1 MHKTIYSQV
10 KSILVRLNNATVQVI
25 EKFPWAVFVI
35 STLLIIYSIFCLI
48 KFNNKLESIPEKTV
62 VMEIYG
68 FGNID
73 AKSSGAT
80 VRINMDYWGIDSVP
94 YNSITIR
101 NHPQI
106 KFPTSVISSGIKRVL
121 SSAGDDMSFW
131 EKCNIDSIGAYY
143 VVKYWMFSSE
153 ISNFKS
159 KYNDNSYAIRIGGV
173 NPPSF
178 TINHIPYKDTIDNK
192 ECIAGDCALAFGNN
206 FGNGTMV
213 FATNVD
219 NQFPKYNQ
227 VRNLSALRLK
237 IDLSSKL
244 TIDTL
249 ELNFYGGAHYT
260 EITPSPDFIS
270 DQFIRYTS
278 PQKIFD
284 IEKDGLDVV
293 CSFDQTSG
301 KQQTRSSV
309 IWIFISLLIGSIGVL
324 YKLATQIYNTKK
336 QSK

>member
-1 MHKTIYSQV
+1 MYKTIYSPI
-10 KSILVRLNNATVQVI
+10 KSIIVRLYNAITRVI
-25 EKFPWAVFVI
+25 EKFPWATFVI
-35 STLLIIYSIFCLI
+35 YILLIIYSIYCLI
-48 KFNNKLESIPEKTV
+48 KFNDKLDSIPEKTV

-73 AKSSGAT
+73 VESSGAT
-80 VRINMDYWGIDSVP
+80 VRINMDYWGLDSVP

-106 KFPTSVISSGIKRVL
+106 KFPTSVISSCIKKVL
-121 SSAGDDMSFW
+121 SSAGDDMYFL

-159 KYNDNSYAIRIGGV
+159 KYNENSYAINIGSV

-192 ECIAGDCALAFGNN
+192 ECIAGDCALAFGNSY
-206 FGNGTMV
+206 GNGTIA

-227 VRNLSALRLK
+227 ARNLSALRLK

-270 DQFIRYTS
+270 NQFIRYTNS
-278 PQKIFD
+278 RKIFD
-284 IEKDGLDVV
+284 IEKDGLDII

-301 KQQTRSSV
+301 KQQTRSSL
-309 IWIFISLLIGSIGVL
+309 IWIFISLLIGGIGVF
-324 YKLATQIYNTKK
+324 YKLASQIHNEKK
-336 QSK
+336 QNN